1 VTDPPDQAA
10 GGKAGLPELRASD
23 ADREQAVEQL
33 RRASEQGMVTVDE
46 LEERVHAAYQAKTRN
61 QLQTLLADLSTS
73 EVGLSGAP
81 MGNRPAVREGP
92 GGGRWCLSIMS
103 GHERKGRWRVA
114 PHYTVINLMGGSDI
128 DLTQAEL
135 AARETQITVYSIMGG
150 GEVRVP
156 HGVEVSVSQ
165 FALMGGNDVKLG
177 DESAPPG
184 GPVIRVRLFSLMGGT
199 SVRRGPRKSKAQ
211 RREERRLRE
220 AERRRELES

>member
-1 VTDPPDQAA
+1 
-10 GGKAGLPELRASD
+10 
-23 ADREQAVEQL
+23 
-33 RRASEQGMVTVDE
+33 MVTVDE

-61 QLQTLLADLSTS
+61 QLQTLLADISTS
-73 EVGLSGAP
+73 GVGLSASP
-81 MGNRPAVREGP
+81 LGNRPVVREGP
-92 GGGRWCLSIMS
+92 GGSRWCLSIMS

-114 PHYTVINLMGGSDI
+114 PRYTVVNVMGGSDI

-135 AARETQITVYSIMGG
+135 ASRETRITVYSIMGG

-156 HGVEVSVSQ
+156 HGVEVGVSQ

-199 SVRRGPRKSKAQ
+199 SVRRGPRRSKA
-211 RREERRLRE
+211 ERRAERLRA